1 MKKFL
6 AEFKE
11 FAMRGS
17 VVDMAVGVVV
27 GGAFKG
33 IVDSFVNDL
42 ISPVIGLVANQDFSS
57 KVLTIGEVSIKYGA
71 FMTAV
76 INFILMALVIFLM
89 VKAIN
94 RLRSLGAKPASDA
107 PKAPETKIC
116 PYCKSEIPIDA
127 TRCAH
132 CTSVLED

>member
-27 GGAFKG
+27 GGSFKG

-42 ISPVIGLVANQDFSS
+42 ISPIIGLVANQDFSS
-57 KVLTIGEVSIKYGA
+57 KVLTVGDVSIMYGS
-71 FMTAV
+71 FLTAV

-89 VKAIN
+89 VKGIN
-94 RLRSLGAKPASDA
+94 RLRSLGAKPEADA
-107 PKAPETKIC
+107 PKAPETKVC